1 MTNPDIG
8 IYSNNNYVPDIGQF
22 GHKPD
27 IINSTPMQNNQG
39 GCNYP
44 GNFTFAVPTS
54 ANQLT
59 AGFTQT
65 SQPGGLYS
73 NTYMNPQRVVPGM
86 GASWQHTVP
95 NYMPWTDQV
104 YGMVNSGMSRVPTFT
119 GNSTVS
125 QSYNIVPSPSCSGPT
140 RRNKRHATED
150 IEAGSPEN
158 KIFLTEEKMAD
169 RMQSLNIQCT
179 GTRNLSPPPVQPLPD
194 VVLSSDMDAQY
205 CTEAEGLQRLKEL
218 EKRLEDDV
226 SESRDREK
234 TRKDKPKFKLK
245 LNLPEKVTAGIFNP
259 SPILPKRILED
270 INNSNLQVVLWKP
283 PLGRPADTG
292 DKSHDQEATDN
303 DEEEP
308 VITMAEQDSTALPS
322 SPLFSLPEEDIE
334 MDEDNMDLD

>member
-22 GHKPD
+22 GHQPD
-27 IINSTPMQNNQG
+27 IINNYTPMQNNQG

-65 SQPGGLYS
+65 SQPAGLYS
-73 NTYMNPQRVVPGM
+73 NTYMNPQQVVPGM
-86 GASWQHTVP
+86 GATWQHTVP

-104 YGMVNSGMSRVPTFT
+104 YGMVNSGMSRVSTFT

-125 QSYNIVPSPSCSGPT
+125 QSYNTVPSPRPSCSGPA

-169 RMQSLNIQCT
+169 RMQSLNI
-179 GTRNLSPPPVQPLPD
+179 GTRNLSPPPIQPLPD
-194 VVLSSDMDAQY
+194 VVLSSNMDAQY
-205 CTEAEGLQRLKEL
+205 CKEAEGLQRLKEL

-226 SESRDREK
+226 SESRDRENK
-234 TRKDKPKFKLK
+234 RKEKPKLRLK
-245 LNLPEKVTAGIFNP
+245 LNLPEKVTASIFNP
-259 SPILPKRILED
+259 SPILPKKILED

-283 PLGRPADTG
+283 PLGRPANSE
-292 DKSHDQEATDN
+292 KSHDQDTTDN
-303 DEEEP
+303 DIDEP
-308 VITMAEQDSTALPS
+308 VIAMAEQDSDTLPS
-322 SPLFSLPEEDIE
+322 SPLFSLPEEDID
-334 MDEDNMDLD
+334 MDEDTMDLD